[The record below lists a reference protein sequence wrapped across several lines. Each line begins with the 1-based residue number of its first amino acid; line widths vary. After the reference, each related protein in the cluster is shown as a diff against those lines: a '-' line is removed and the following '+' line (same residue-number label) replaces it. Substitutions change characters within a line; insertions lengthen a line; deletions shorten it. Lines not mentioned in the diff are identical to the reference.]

1 VSLSERDRIISIPAA
16 PPEERAADSFT
27 LWLSHTSAHFA
38 ADLSERLRDMN
49 VTVQLWDG
57 RLSGATPPTTQK
69 AAFLDGRSA
78 QPRSNCVGPYF
89 RGGLA
94 PGALRRVRDYIELA
108 IAQKLESK
116 ELAKLVG
123 LSDCHFSRAFRQS
136 LGIPPHRY
144 VMTRRVAI
152 AARLIQQTDR
162 SLTEIALEVGFSDQS
177 HLTRIFTRMKGE
189 TPGLYRRRHR

>member
-1 VSLSERDRIISIPAA
+1 VSLSASERVASVTES
-16 PPEERAADSFT
+16 PPEERTGGRIT
-27 LWLSHTSAHFA
+27 LWLTRTSAHFA
-38 ADLSERLRDMN
+38 ADLSERLRDLN
-49 VTVQLWDG
+49 VQVQLLDEH
-57 RLSGATPPTTQK
+57 LSGATSLAAQI
-69 AAFLDGRSA
+69 AAFLDSRSA
-78 QPRSNCVGPYF
+78 QPRSDREELSL

-116 ELAKLVG
+116 DLAKLAG

-136 LGIPPHRY
+136 LGVPPHRY

-177 HLTRIFTRMKGE
+177 HLTRVFTRMKGE

>member
-1 VSLSERDRIISIPAA
+1 VSLSDPERFASITESS
-16 PPEERAADSFT
+16 PEERTGSRIT
-27 LWLSHTSAHFA
+27 LWLTRTSAHFA
-38 ADLSERLRDMN
+38 ADLVERLRDMN
-49 VTVQLWDG
+49 VQVQLLDDH
-57 RLSGATPPTTQK
+57 LSGATSLATQIV
-69 AAFLDGRSA
+69 AYLDSRSA
-78 QPRSNCVGPYF
+78 QPRLDREGPIL

-116 ELAKLVG
+116 DLAKLAG

-136 LGIPPHRY
+136 LGVPPHRY

-152 AARLIQQTDR
+152 AARLIQQTER

-177 HLTRIFTRMKGE
+177 HFTRIFTRMKGE